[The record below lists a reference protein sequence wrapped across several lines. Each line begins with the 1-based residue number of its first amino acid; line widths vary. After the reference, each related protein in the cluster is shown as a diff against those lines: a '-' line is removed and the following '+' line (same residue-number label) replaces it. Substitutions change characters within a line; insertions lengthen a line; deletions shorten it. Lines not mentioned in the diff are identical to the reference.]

1 MQGARSARSL
11 RSGRSVGDS
20 VVKFKRRSLIAA
32 GGAAA
37 IVGLSAIRLADRR
50 RPRGKIVLRFSHV
63 VDPDTPKGKAA
74 ELFKA
79 SLTEATGGDV
89 DVQVFPNSTLYKDKE
104 ELEALQ
110 LGSVEIIAP
119 SLGKLGPLGLR
130 DFEIFDL
137 PFLFDDYTA
146 LHRVTRGPVGLDLL
160 ERLTPRGLVG
170 LAFWDNGFKQVS
182 ANRPL
187 ILPADFR
194 GLRMRIQ
201 DSEVL
206 ESQMKALGAIPDEM
220 ALSEVLSALA
230 AGVVDGTENPP
241 SNFLTQRMYTVQK
254 FMTKSDHGYLGYAV
268 ITNERFWRELPGDI
282 RAAAVAALKKASA
295 LADAIA
301 QSENDSALDRI
312 ATMGTTKVIA
322 LGEDAKR
329 RWKEALAVT
338 YSEFRQRMGSRL
350 LDLVGAATGTSLLG

>member
-1 MQGARSARSL
+1 MAVAGSA
-11 RSGRSVGDS
+11 
-20 VVKFKRRSLIAA
+20 VKFKRRSLIAV

-37 IVGLSAIRLADRR
+37 ALGIAAIHLADQR

-74 ELFKA
+74 ELFKS
-79 SLTEATGGDV
+79 SLTAATGGDV
-89 DVQVFPNSTLYKDKE
+89 NVQIFPNSTLYKDKE

-110 LGSVEIIAP
+110 LGSVELIAP

-130 DFEIFDL
+130 DFELFDL
-137 PFLFDDYTA
+137 PFLFNDYAA
-146 LHRVTRGPVGLDLL
+146 LHRVTRGRVGLDLM
-160 ERLTPRGLVG
+160 ERLTPRGLLG

-187 ILPADFR
+187 IMPADFR

-201 DSEVL
+201 ASEVL
-206 ESQMKALGAIPDEM
+206 DSQMRALGAIPDQM
-220 ALSEVLSALA
+220 ALSEVLPALA

-254 FMTKSDHGYLGYAV
+254 FMTKSDHGYLGYVV
-268 ITNERFWRELPGDI
+268 IANERFWRELPGDI
-282 RAAAVAALKKASA
+282 RQAAVAALKEASA

-312 ATMGTTKVIA
+312 ASMGTTKILA
-322 LGEDAKR
+322 LPDDAKR
-329 RWKEALAVT
+329 SWKEALAVT
-338 YSEFRQRMGSRL
+338 YSEFRRRRLGSHL
-350 LDLVGAATGTSLLG
+350 LDAVAAATGASLLG